1 MTKTKKS
8 AECLAKLSANA
19 TGDALFT
26 RASSSTKSEEI
37 RVILKR
43 GSSEI
48 NWKAKTI
55 KDEGEEIEKYPY
67 LAWCNKYGMWSD
79 SVEELTDQENDC
91 DGECEDCEFSDW
103 GNDTEE
109 SEE

>member
-1 MTKTKKS
+1 MK
-8 AECLAKLSANA
+8 
-19 TGDALFT
+19 
-26 RASSSTKSEEI
+26 
-37 RVILKR
+37 
-43 GSSEI
+43 
-48 NWKAKTI
+48 
-55 KDEGEEIEKYPY
+55 KYPY

-103 GNDTEE
+103 GNETDE